1 MPTRGLE
8 LEPIKRIQ
16 GLFKC
21 SEIAFLGPCIS
32 PFALDIG
39 LLTFPL
45 LDTHD
50 LHAFFP
56 MATRKLRFVLHVA
69 WDRRKHELP
78 PPPLSLFFSSED
90 HMMTISKG
98 VGVVRSG
105 PWLGKLWRGTLQA

>member
-8 LEPIKRIQ
+8 PIKIIQ
-16 GLFKC
+16 GLFKY
-21 SEIAFLGPCIS
+21 SEIAFLGSCIS
-32 PFALDIG
+32 PFTLDIG

-50 LHAFFP
+50 MYAFFP

-78 PPPLSLFFSSED
+78 PLFSLFFSSED

-98 VGVVRSG
+98 VVRSG
-105 PWLGKLWRGTLQA
+105 PWLGKLWRGILQA